1 MGRVATANLKEGMT
15 LAEDLKDSAGR
26 FVLPRGAALT
36 AKQIRML
43 KIWGIFS
50 AEIEGSDD
58 ERIEEERR
66 ASEAIRRQAEAF
78 LETLFPAPRR
88 GHPVMA
94 ELFRVCSGRLAA
106 RMESGFRPDPI
117 SFESGS
123 LDTLRRHRPGLT
135 PDGLI
140 RGEIRLASFPD
151 IYFKIRELL
160 ETPYASAVH
169 LAEVVGKDPS
179 LSARLLRLVNSSFY
193 GFPQPIESIPR
204 AIAIIGTTELSNLA
218 LAASTMSVF
227 RDVPSEYVSMRPFWE
242 HAVACGVFSRLLVP
256 SREVRQEERFF
267 LAGLFHDLGRLVLYR
282 RLPREMTG
290 ALRLSRRLRI
300 PLHEAE
306 RDLFSFDHAALGRT
320 LLASWRIPDP
330 IPDLVGFHHNFAET
344 TAPDGAARLH
354 VADILSIAL
363 QIGTS
368 GSLFVP
374 PLERG
379 AWESLGLEVEA
390 LQGIITQGER
400 QIAEI
405 VNVFF
410 GGEGTS

>member
-66 ASEAIRRQAEAF
+66 VSEAIRRQADAF
-78 LETLFPAPRR
+78 LETLFPAPRKD
-88 GHPVMA
+88 HPAMA
-94 ELFRVCSGRLAA
+94 ELFRVCGDRLAA

-117 SFESGS
+117 PTESSS
-123 LDTLRRHRPGLT
+123 LDTLRHRRSGLT

-306 RDLFSFDHAALGRT
+306 QDLFGFDHAALGRT

-330 IPDLVGFHHNFAET
+330 IPDLVGSHHDFAEA

-354 VADILSIAL
+354 VADILAIAL

-374 PLERG
+374 PLEGG
-379 AWESLGLEVEA
+379 AWENLDLEVEA
-390 LQGIITQGER
+390 LQGIVTQGER
-400 QIAEI
+400 QIGEI
-405 VNVFF
+405 MGVFF
-410 GGEGTS
+410 GGEETS